1 MKSLSVLFVILAL
14 MVGVSFADSS
24 PTASTNA
31 PALTDRFLAGDLV
44 TKDNV
49 KMTHEQ
55 AKEADLL
62 QSDLLWKSQFQ
73 GGGGGGGE

>member
-24 PTASTNA
+24 PTASINA
-31 PALTDRFLAGDLV
+31 PTLTDQFLAGDLV
-44 TKDNV
+44 EVAITL
-49 KMTHEQ
+49 EQ

-73 GGGGGGGE
+73 GGGGGGGGD